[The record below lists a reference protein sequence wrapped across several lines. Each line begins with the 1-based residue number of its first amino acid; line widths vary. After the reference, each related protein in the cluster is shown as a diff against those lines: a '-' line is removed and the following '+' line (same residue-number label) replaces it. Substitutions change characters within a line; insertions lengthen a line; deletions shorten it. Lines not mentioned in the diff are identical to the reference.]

1 MLLEKHKWC
10 MTSHNVLNPVL
21 YRLLLAKFGSVKIA
35 NQGSRASTHYAAGRR
50 GRLSAQIKSGEYY
63 RVNCPRCVPPD
74 RHHHLWISHRFGEY
88 DARSGRPIT
97 HVAICYRCGCGAD
110 DLYLVDALSP
120 SFSRFSLEPVVADA
134 VTYTKPPPLAGVSAP
149 VGVYA
154 RLTDLPSTHPAA
166 VYLLRRGFDMTE
178 LDRVWGWRFCVQAF
192 DRNVAGRLFI
202 PVYVDDDG
210 PLRMVG
216 WQTRAVP
223 GVSVRLEP
231 KYFTMP
237 GFAKSRA
244 LYGFA
249 YAKRCTR
256 IVITEGVTDA
266 VRVGIGAVALF
277 GKTMSFDQQAMLTAA
292 CPNARIAVL
301 LDSDAASAGY
311 ALAEQLNTGAFSTNR
326 CRGGAFFVF
335 LESGDPADMSRDD
348 IVARIDAA
356 DYRLRHEY
364 VGGNSIGR

>member
-1 MLLEKHKWC
+1 
-10 MTSHNVLNPVL
+10 MTSQNVLNPVL

-35 NQGSRASTHYAAGRR
+35 NQGSHALTRYMAGRN
-50 GRLSAQIKSGEYY
+50 GRLTAQIKSGEYY
-63 RVNCPRCVPPD
+63 RVNCPRCAPPD

-97 HVAICYRCGCGAD
+97 HAAICYRCGRGAE
-110 DLYLVDALSP
+110 DLYLIDALSP
-120 SFSRFSLEPVVADA
+120 SFSRFSVEPVVADVA
-134 VTYTKPPPLAGVSAP
+134 AYAAPPPLPGVSAP

-166 VYLLRRGFDMTE
+166 AYLSRRGFDAAE
-178 LDRVWGWRFCVQAF
+178 LDGVWGWRFCVQSPN
-192 DRNVAGRLFI
+192 RNVSGRLFI
-202 PVYVDDDG
+202 PVYADDGG

-223 GVSVRLEP
+223 GVSVNLEP

-249 YAKRCTR
+249 YAKRCAR

-277 GKTMSFDQQAMLTAA
+277 GKTMSFDQQALLAAA
-292 CPNARIAVL
+292 CPNARVAVL
-301 LDSDAASAGY
+301 LDSDAAGEGH
-311 ALAEQLNTGAFSTNR
+311 ALAARLNAGAFSANQ
-326 CRGGAFFVF
+326 CRSGAFFVF
-335 LESGDPADMSRDD
+335 LEHGDPADLPREEL
-348 IVARIDAA
+348 IARIDAA
-356 DYRLRHEY
+356 DHGLRQPYASVLAAVSGE
-364 VGGNSIGR
+364 